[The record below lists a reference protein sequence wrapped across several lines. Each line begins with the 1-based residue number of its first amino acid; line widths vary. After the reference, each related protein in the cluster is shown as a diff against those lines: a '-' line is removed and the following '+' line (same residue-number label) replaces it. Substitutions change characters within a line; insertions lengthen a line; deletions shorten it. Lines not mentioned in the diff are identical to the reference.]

1 MTALWRSL
9 LPARRRSER
18 TIATIDDYALA
29 VGAIGLGGYPMGG
42 SPVTTT
48 YGGQTQTVE
57 SVGVGLQGYAQL
69 FGRNGVIYS
78 CMAVRLSVFSTIRFQ
93 YQRINRGRPSELFGA
108 ASLAPLELP
117 WIGGTTQDLL
127 ARMIQD
133 VDLCGNSYWS
143 RTGDELVRLRPDW
156 VQTVMRPRMLPR
168 GRDGAPVQVGWE
180 RLGYAYW
187 EGGIGTAE
195 PAVFLVDE
203 VAHFA
208 PMPDPLAS
216 YRGMSWLTPI
226 VREATSDGQMEQ
238 HRAAFFEH
246 AATPNMVVSL
256 DKEIRFEAFKRFVSK
271 MELDH
276 KGVENAYKTMY
287 LGGGADVTVVGAD
300 FQQMDFTKV
309 QGHAETRIAA
319 AAGVPP
325 VIVGLSEGLQAATYS
340 NYAQARRR
348 FADGTLHPLWQNA
361 AGSLSTLVPPPPGSS
376 ATNTPPVRL
385 YYDARDVPFLREDR
399 KDAVG
404 IVQAQA
410 ATVRTL
416 IEAGYEPDAAIAFVS
431 AEDLGLLMGRH
442 SGLTS
447 VQLQEPGAD
456 GGGSGEASSAGG
468 AATEAAA
475 AAETEP
481 AADVAETPAEIR
493 LLMEMIQKVYLG
505 VNKVLTAEEA
515 RALLNRG
522 GAKLPDLPPDHP
534 MLALPP
540 VEPADATPAADANDE
555 PAEPEAEAAADDQP
569 EGADD
574 A

>member
-9 LPARRRSER
+9 LPARRGDER
-18 TIATIDDYALA
+18 AISTIDDYALA
-29 VGAIGLGGYPMGG
+29 VGSAGLGGYPLGL
-42 SPVTTT
+42 SPITTT

-57 SVGVGLQGYAQL
+57 SVGLGLEAYARL
-69 FGRNGVIYS
+69 FGRNGVIYA

-93 YQRINRGRPSELFGA
+93 FQRINRGRPSELFGTG
-108 ASLAPLELP
+108 SLGPLEAP
-117 WIGGTTQDLL
+117 WVGGTTQDLL

-133 VDLCGNSYWS
+133 VDLSGNAYVV
-143 RTGDELVRLRPDW
+143 RNGDELVRLRPDW
-156 VQTVMRPRMLPR
+156 VQIVMRPRMLPR
-168 GRDGAPVQVGWE
+168 GRNGAPVQVGWE

-187 EGGIGTAE
+187 EGGIGTDE
-195 PAVFLVDE
+195 PAVFLPDE
-203 VAHFA
+203 VTHFA

-271 MELDH
+271 LELDH

-361 AGSLSTLVPPPPGSS
+361 AGSLQTIVPPPSRTTGGQS
-376 ATNTPPVRL
+376 RL
-385 YYDARDVPFLREDR
+385 WYDARDVAFLREDR
-399 KDAVG
+399 RDAVE

-410 ATVRTL
+410 STVRTL
-416 IEAGYEPDAAIAFVS
+416 IEAGYEPDAAVAYVG
-431 AEDLGLLMGRH
+431 AEDLGLLLGKH
-442 SGLTS
+442 TGLAS
-447 VQLQEPGAD
+447 VQLQ
-456 GGGSGEASSAGG
+456 
-468 AATEAAA
+468 
-475 AAETEP
+475 
-481 AADVAETPAEIR
+481 
-493 LLMEMIQKVYLG
+493 
-505 VNKVLTAEEA
+505 
-515 RALLNRG
+515 
-522 GAKLPDLPPDHP
+522 
-534 MLALPP
+534 PP
-540 VEPADATPAADANDE
+540 VTGEDVNTDQSDDTDDEPDPPADENNTD
-555 PAEPEAEAAADDQP
+555 PEP